1 MPRKL
6 TLEERKF
13 ILKRYWKTENAQD
26 VIRDWNH
33 YFNTDPPTRLAIY
46 KLRDKFD
53 DTGSVADAPRSGRPS
68 VCTEQNLTT
77 DAEAYARSSKKSLRR
92 ASAEIGIKRTSLHK
106 ILTKLHMRP
115 YIPRLIHGLLE
126 DDPDRRSQFCQQ
138 FVRMCEDN
146 PTFVDEIVW
155 TDEATFKL
163 SGHVNRHNCVYWSD
177 TNPQFTI
184 TSQLNQPGITVWAGI
199 SSDGIVGPQFFDG
212 TVTGERYLDKL
223 RNVIVPALKQRPDFN
238 KLYFQQDGAPPH
250 YATAVQNL
258 LDETFPDKW
267 IGRRG
272 PIEFPPRSPDITPMD
287 FFVWGVIKD
296 SVYSRKPRSVED
308 LRQFVIDAFAN
319 LDHDLCT
326 KVCHSVVSR
335 CRECI
340 EAEGLQFEYL
350 S

>member
-1 MPRKL
+1 
-6 TLEERKF
+6 
-13 ILKRYWKTENAQD
+13 
-26 VIRDWNH
+26 
-33 YFNTDPPTRLAIY
+33 
-46 KLRDKFD
+46 
-53 DTGSVADAPRSGRPS
+53 
-68 VCTEQNLTT
+68 
-77 DAEAYARSSKKSLRR
+77 
-92 ASAEIGIKRTSLHK
+92 
-106 ILTKLHMRP
+106 
-115 YIPRLIHGLLE
+115 
-126 DDPDRRSQFCQQ
+126 
-138 FVRMCEDN
+138 MCEDN
-146 PTFVDEIVW
+146 PTFLDEIVW

-177 TNPQFTI
+177 TNPHFTI

-223 RNVIVPALKQRPDFN
+223 KNFIIPALRQRPDFN
-238 KLYFQQDGAPPH
+238 NLYFQQDGAPPH
-250 YATAVQNL
+250 YATVVRNL

-272 PIEFPPRSPDITPMD
+272 PIEFPPRSPDIMPMD

-296 SVYSRKPRSVED
+296 SVFSRT
-308 LRQFVIDAFAN
+308 N

-326 KVCHSVVSR
+326 KVCQSVVSR

-340 EAEGLQFEYL
+340 GAEGVQFEYL

>member
-68 VCTEQNLTT
+68 VSTEQNLTT
-77 DAEAYARSSKKSLRR
+77 VAEAYTRSPKKSLRR
-92 ASAEIGIKRTSLHK
+92 ASAEIGIKRTSLRK

-126 DDPDRRSQFCQQ
+126 DDPDRRSQFCEQ
-138 FVRMCEDN
+138 FVKMCEDN
-146 PTFVDEIVW
+146 PTFLDEIVW

-238 KLYFQQDGAPPH
+238 NLYFQQDGAPPH
-250 YATAVQNL
+250 YATVVRNL

-287 FFVWGVIKD
+287 FFVWGVIKN

-319 LDHDLCT
+319 LDRDLCT

-340 EAEGLQFEYL
+340 KAEGLQFEYL